1 MDDNEKAMIIDNMK
15 KEIREGLD
23 LKREITDEDINELIT
38 DKVFEEA
45 RLLPLSIRE
54 KQELISVLF
63 NSIRKLDILQPLI
76 DDKSITEIMVNGE
89 DNIFIEKFGRT
100 YSIESSFESRQKLE
114 DVIQSVVS
122 KVNRVVNEAS
132 PIVDARLADGSR
144 VNVVLPPIAL
154 NGPILTIRKFSE
166 RPISMKDL
174 IEWGSITEEAA
185 EVLERLVKAKY
196 NIFISLRLTYL
207 KLTKALFW

>member
-1 MDDNEKAMIIDNMK
+1 MDDDAKNLLINNLR
-15 KEIREGLD
+15 KEIRENLD
-23 LKREITDEDINELIT
+23 IKSQVTDEDINELIT

-45 RLLPLSIRE
+45 RLLSLSIRE

-89 DNIFIEKFGRT
+89 DNIFIEKHGRT
-100 YSIESSFESRQKLE
+100 YSIESNFENRQKLE

-154 NGPILTIRKFSE
+154 NLSLIHISE
-166 RPISMKDL
+166 PTRP
-174 IEWGSITEEAA
+174 
-185 EVLERLVKAKY
+185 Y
-196 NIFISLRLTYL
+196 
-207 KLTKALFW
+207 